1 MVKYTNTKRFIKF
14 PNAELAKG
22 ITNDELIVYG
32 NLVLSQQLGFYDN
45 QEIKVMTTVPL
56 LMGILGWE
64 TSYRASKGLNRLFDS
79 LNKLKSRGLIE
90 FDTELTAR
98 NKDMFILQLTTLMK
112 LRKLNLTLIG
122 LQAKEPLVGLQ
133 KYLLKLSMSYKRDM
147 T

>member
-98 NKDMFILQLTTLMK
+98 NKDMFYITVNNFDETEKVEL
-112 LRKLNLTLIG
+112 
-122 LQAKEPLVGLQ
+122 
-133 KYLLKLSMSYKRDM
+133 D
-147 T
+147 